1 MKITL
6 QAGDILTY
14 RFING
19 VLVSLV
25 YEPAFDSR
33 SNKPETLDTKAFK
46 PLIKV
51 QRGDEVLFIRTNST
65 PFWTRLTKFLTV
77 KFGSFKNFT
86 YLCSRIRN
94 NAPWCKG

>member
-6 QAGDILTY
+6 QTGDILTY
-14 RFING
+14 RFMNG

-51 QRGDEVLFIRTNST
+51 QRGDKVLFIRANST
-65 PFWTRLTKFLTV
+65 PFWTRLTKSLTV

-86 YLCSRIRN
+86 YLCNRIRN

>member
-6 QAGDILTY
+6 QKGDILTY
-14 RFING
+14 RFMNG
-19 VLVSLV
+19 AMVSLV

-33 SNKPETLDTKAFK
+33 LGKPETLDTKAFK

-51 QRGDEVLFIRTNST
+51 QRGDKVLYIRANST

>member
-14 RFING
+14 KFMNG
-19 VLVSLV
+19 VLASLV

-33 SNKPETLDTKAFK
+33 SGKPEILNTKAFK

-51 QRGDEVLFIRTNST
+51 QRGNKVLFIRANST

-86 YLCSRIRN
+86 YLCSRIIS
-94 NAPWCKG
+94 